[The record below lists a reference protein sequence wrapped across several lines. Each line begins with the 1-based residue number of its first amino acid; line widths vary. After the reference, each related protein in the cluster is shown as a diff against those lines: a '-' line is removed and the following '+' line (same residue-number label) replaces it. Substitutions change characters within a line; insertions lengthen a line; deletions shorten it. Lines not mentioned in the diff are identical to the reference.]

1 MATAREARIGNAS
14 DPSLQ
19 LKPGALVKH
28 GLSSEC
34 KAWLRA
40 ELVYVLS
47 VWQRIRR
54 RDSADIE
61 HVVPWMAIEPEYF
74 RR

>member
-1 MATAREARIGNAS
+1 VATAREARSGSYS
-14 DPSLQ
+14 D
-19 LKPGALVKH
+19 
-28 GLSSEC
+28 LSSEC

-54 RDSADIE
+54 RDSADVE